1 MVWRCK
7 KVDIEGQFTEVLT
20 KRNEVMDKVAA
31 EMGMKGQ
38 K

>member
-1 MVWRCK
+1 M
-7 KVDIEGQFTEVLT
+7 DTEGQFTEVQT

>member
-1 MVWRCK
+1 M
-7 KVDIEGQFTEVLT
+7 DTEGQFTEVQT
-20 KRNEVMDKVAA
+20 KRNEAMDKVAA